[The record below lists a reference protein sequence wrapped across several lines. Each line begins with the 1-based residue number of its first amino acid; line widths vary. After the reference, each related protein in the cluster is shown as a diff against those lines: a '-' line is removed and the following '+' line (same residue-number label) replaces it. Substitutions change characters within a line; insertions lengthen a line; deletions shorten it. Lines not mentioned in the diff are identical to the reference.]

1 MLLQEVDSGVSHGES
16 SDESKSERS
25 VSSTPQPPPAHQSA
39 ALLSAMSQHRPTSA
53 STSSYT
59 PSGLQ
64 QQMTYC
70 TPPTAA
76 APAASAV
83 PLLYRPTFL
92 SNYISNQKS
101 SASTKYIPSSQ

>member
-53 STSSYT
+53 STSYT